1 MEAPGPGWTTACS
14 GKLECLSANFRRY
27 LFKCLFMSAITC
39 VLRIWF
45 RKILLTP
52 LIVQGDDARPRV
64 EQRTAG
70 ARAGR
75 VTGAG
80 AALPS
85 QEEPLQGE
93 RQGEA
98 RLQVGHHSGPQPAQ

>member
-52 LIVQGDDARPRV
+52 LIVQGDDARPRL

-70 ARAGR
+70 ARAGH

-98 RLQVGHHSGPQPAQ
+98 RLQVGHHRGPQPAQ